1 MQNLRKTPEKAI
13 SSITETKNPIIRSY
27 GIDEYKD
34 EEYDDEDDG
43 LWPKYCPHCGALRRN
58 TTIVKKL
65 NPNTDELDG
74 NVDEDE
80 DNEN

>member
-1 MQNLRKTPEKAI
+1 MLRRSAPQCGQYFGHSP
-13 SSITETKNPIIRSY
+13 SSSSSYSY